1 MTAEVNPN
9 HESEEDILAR
19 FKENEK
25 LDLTGKNKELKIA
38 GKTFLT
44 VSGVIDK
51 ERYLLGVSTDQDNIV
66 LAVKVKFK
74 DTDARKTLLKG
85 FAEIKDEAETEAV
98 TKSETEL
105 PEEFAESEEITEA
118 ETEVT
123 AETEAA
129 E

>member
-1 MTAEVNPN
+1 M
-9 HESEEDILAR
+9 ILP
-19 FKENEK
+19 EK
-25 LDLTGKNKELKIA
+25 IKNSKSL
-38 GKTFLT
+38 
-44 VSGVIDK
+44 VRHSGVIDK

-74 DTDARKTLLKG
+74 DTDARKVLLKG